1 MVALNRALIGIELFC
16 FWYFLSAGPEP
27 VVGQATFIAASV
39 AAAWSVYNGVKWHF
53 AKRDG
58 EGLAWAIIGALV
70 FLGLTA
76 RWLVEV
82 A

>member
-1 MVALNRALIGIELFC
+1 MVQFNRALIFVELFC
-16 FWYFLSAGPEP
+16 FWYFLDAGPEP
-27 VVGQATFIAASV
+27 LLGQMTFIAA
-39 AAAWSVYNGVKWHF
+39 ALGGAWSVYNGVKWHF
-53 AKRDG
+53 DRRDG
-58 EGLAWAIIGALV
+58 EGLAWAVIGAMV

>member
-1 MVALNRALIGIELFC
+1 MIPLNRALIGVELFC
-16 FWYFLSAGPEP
+16 YWYFLSTGFSPLL
-27 VVGQATFIAASV
+27 GQASFVLASV
-39 AAAWSVYNGVKWHF
+39 SATWSIYNGIKWHF

-58 EGLAWAIIGALV
+58 EGLAWAVLGGIV

-82 A
+82 R

>member
-1 MVALNRALIGIELFC
+1 MVSFNRAMLTVELFG
-16 FWYFLSAGPEP
+16 FWYFLSAGPDSML
-27 VVGQATFIAASV
+27 GRASFIVASV

-58 EGLAWAIIGALV
+58 EGIAWAVIGAMV

-76 RWLVEV
+76 RWLVQV

>member
-1 MVALNRALIGIELFC
+1 MIWLNRSLIAVELFC
-16 FWYFLSAGPEP
+16 FWYFLSTGPAP
-27 VVGQATFIAASV
+27 LSGQVTFLVSSA
-39 AAAWSVYNGVKWHF
+39 AAAWSIYNGIKWHF

-58 EGLAWAIIGALV
+58 EGLAWAAIGVLV

-76 RWLVEV
+76 RWLIKV